1 MVELYESQINST
13 EDLLDIAD
21 FLTEDPQYKK
31 SVLKY
36 IDNPFDADIERVG
49 KGTFT
54 VAVSKADS
62 PSLDKLDP
70 ATALQEPQLRPL
82 QNWPAQEP
90 VSLLQKMRRTDA
102 LTVLA
107 L

>member
-70 ATALQEPQLRPL
+70 ATALRVSYKKISAKLRKHRASQTEGL
-82 QNWPAQEP
+82 TGT
-90 VSLLQKMRRTDA
+90 RRSYHKHI
-102 LTVLA
+102 
-107 L
+107 